1 MIAGCCALAF
11 GACCLASQPPTD
23 SPAQMPADTPASSP
37 ASSSADAAADAPGAG
52 LGEILVTGE
61 QPGPGMWRVSKG
73 DHDLWILAT
82 LEPLPKQMRWR
93 SQPVDA
99 RIAASQVVL
108 GPPDVSVD
116 IGFFRGLTLIPSL
129 LRARKN
135 PDGQTLEQV
144 LPHDLYI
151 RWLALKV
158 KYLGSWSGDER
169 LRPMVAAVELYTH
182 AVDEAG
188 LVSDASIWTL
198 VEESAHRHHVPVV
211 PVTLKLPVDDPKGV
225 IGSLASISH
234 DSEVACL
241 GTTIQRIETDLPVM
255 RQRANLWSVGDIAGL
270 RALPYP
276 DQRVA
281 CLDAVST
288 VPSLRDRFVQVRG
301 QLFGAW
307 LAAAERALDA
317 NSSSFAVLPLR
328 EFLQPEG
335 WLDQLRAKGYRIE
348 EP

>member
-1 MIAGCCALAF
+1 MSCAIAF
-11 GACCLASQPPTD
+11 GACCLAAERGAETAAEPPH
-23 SPAQMPADTPASSP
+23 
-37 ASSSADAAADAPGAG
+37 DAAADTPGAD
-52 LGEILVTGE
+52 LAEILVTGE

-73 DHDLWILAT
+73 EHDLWILAT

-93 SQPVDA
+93 SQPVDS

-108 GPPDVSVD
+108 APPGISVD
-116 IGFFRGLTLIPSL
+116 VGFFRGLTLVPSL

-144 LPHDLYI
+144 LPHDLYM

-158 KYLGSWSGDER
+158 KYLGRWSGDER

-182 AVDEAG
+182 AVEEAG
-188 LVSDASIWTL
+188 LVSDAGIWNL
-198 VEESAHRHHVPVV
+198 VEESAHRHRVPIV

-225 IGSLASISH
+225 IAALESVSR

-255 RQRANLWSVGDIAGL
+255 VRRANLWSVGDIAGL
-270 RALPYP
+270 RALPYA

-288 VPSLRDRFVQVRG
+288 VPSLRDRFIQARG
-301 QLFGAW
+301 QLIDAW
-307 LAAAERALDA
+307 LAAADRALDA
-317 NSSSFAVLPLR
+317 NTSSFAVLPMR
-328 EFLQPEG
+328 EFLQPDG